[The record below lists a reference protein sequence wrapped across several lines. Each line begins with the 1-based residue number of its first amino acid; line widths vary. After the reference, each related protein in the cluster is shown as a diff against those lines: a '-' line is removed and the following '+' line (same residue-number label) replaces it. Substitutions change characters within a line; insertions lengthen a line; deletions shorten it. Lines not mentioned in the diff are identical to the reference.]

1 MQLALVTETF
11 PPEVNGVAMTLENLR
26 VGLTRRGHALQI
38 IRPAGS
44 GEKPHQPLSVKHALH
59 LPMRGCRIP
68 GYPELRIG
76 FPARRFL
83 RKHWTNERPDWVHVA
98 TEGPLGRSAI
108 KAARD
113 LGLPVTS
120 GFHTRFHSY
129 TKHYAGIPLGGIV
142 WRYLRHLHNQTL
154 MTFAPTRKLCD
165 ELMQKGLHNAR
176 VLGRGVDG
184 NLFGSHHRDATLR
197 KSWGIDNEHTPVI
210 LYVGRL
216 AAEKNLALAISAFHA
231 FRESSPQAR
240 MVLVGSG
247 PLEDKL
253 RKTHP
258 DLIFAG
264 VQKDLSLARH
274 YASAD
279 WFFFPSLTETYG
291 NVVTEAMTSGLA
303 VLAFDY
309 AAAHEHI
316 VDGENGWLTPFGDHA
331 LFIEKAKALATIEQ
345 GPLSVVRAAAA
356 NKAKAFSWDGVVERW
371 LDDLTMLG
379 APISSHN
386 STHYTANHG

>member
-1 MQLALVTETF
+1 L
-11 PPEVNGVAMTLENLR
+11 
-26 VGLTRRGHALQI
+26 
-38 IRPAGS
+38 
-44 GEKPHQPLSVKHALH
+44 
-59 LPMRGCRIP
+59 
-68 GYPELRIG
+68 
-76 FPARRFL
+76 
-83 RKHWTNERPDWVHVA
+83 D
-98 TEGPLGRSAI
+98 
-108 KAARD
+108 
-113 LGLPVTS
+113 LPVTS

-154 MTFAPTRKLCD
+154 TTFAPTRELCD
-165 ELMQKGLHNAR
+165 ELMQKGLRNAR

-184 NLFGSHHRDATLR
+184 NLFGSHHRDVALR
-197 KSWGIDNEHTPVI
+197 KSWGIDNEQTPVV

-216 AAEKNLALAISAFHA
+216 AAEKNLELAISAFHA
-231 FRESSPQAR
+231 FRQTSPQAR

-253 RKTHP
+253 RKAHP
-258 DLIFAG
+258 ELIFVG
-264 VQKDLSLARH
+264 VQKGLELARH

-309 AAAHEHI
+309 AAAREHI
-316 VDGENGWLTPFGDHA
+316 VDGKNGWVTPFGDHS
-331 LFIEKAKALATIEQ
+331 LFIEKAKTLATIENDS
-345 GPLSVVRAAAA
+345 LSVVRVAAAD
-356 NKAKAFSWDGVVERW
+356 KAKAFSWDGVVDRW
-371 LDDLTMLG
+371 LDDLIMLG
-379 APISSHN
+379 APIPSRD

>member
-26 VGLTRRGHALQI
+26 AGLTRRGHDLEI
-38 IRPAGS
+38 IRPARSLETPHKGIQI
-44 GEKPHQPLSVKHALH
+44 GESLH
-59 LPMRGCRIP
+59 LPMLGCRIP
-68 GYPELRIG
+68 GYPELRLG

-83 RKHWTNERPDWVHVA
+83 RKRWAKQKPDWVHVA

-108 KAARD
+108 QAAND

-129 TKHYAGIPLGGIV
+129 SKHYAGIPLGGLV
-142 WRYLRHLHNQTL
+142 WRYLRRVHNQTR
-154 MTFAPTRKLCD
+154 MTFAPTQELCD
-165 ELMQKGLHNAR
+165 ELNQKGLRNSR

-184 NLFGSHHRDATLR
+184 KLFSPAHRDADLR
-197 KSWGIDNEHTPVI
+197 QSWGAPDEQTPVI

-216 AAEKNLALAISAFHA
+216 AAEKNLKLAVSAFHA
-231 FRESSPQAR
+231 FRKNSPQAR

-247 PLEDKL
+247 PLEATL
-253 RKTHP
+253 RKAHP
-258 DLIFAG
+258 ELIFAG
-264 VQKDLSLARH
+264 VQKGEELTRH

-309 AAAHEHI
+309 AAAREHI
-316 VDGENGWLTPFGDHA
+316 VDGENGWITPFGDHP
-331 LFIEKAKALATIEQ
+331 LFIEKAAELATVQ
-345 GPLSVVRAAAA
+345 ADQLSAIRTAAAT
-356 NKAKAFSWDGVVERW
+356 KAKAFSWDGVVDRW
-371 LDDLTMLG
+371 LDDLATLG
-379 APISSHN
+379 APIPFRQ
-386 STHYTANHG
+386 STNTTAGHG